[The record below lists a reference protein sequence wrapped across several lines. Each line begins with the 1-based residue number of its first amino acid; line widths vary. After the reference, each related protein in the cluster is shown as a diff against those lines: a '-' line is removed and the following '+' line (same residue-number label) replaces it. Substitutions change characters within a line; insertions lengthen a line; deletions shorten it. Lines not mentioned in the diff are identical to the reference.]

1 VTTPTSTTEELARA
15 QRLVGRVLGDKFKL
29 RACIGIGGSGSVYK
43 ADQIAL
49 GRTVAV
55 KILAESL
62 ADDARIVK
70 RFHDE
75 ALAASRLNH
84 PNTVSVIDYGQTTDG
99 LLYLVMEYVRGPTL
113 TQLVTTEFPLGH
125 SRVLDICAQILAGV
139 EEAHLAGVVHAD
151 LKSDNVIVDAR
162 RSGVDMVKVVDF
174 GISRLITGPRDGDD
188 RNICGTPEYMAPEV
202 ITGAPPGFASDLYAV
217 GIILF
222 ELLTGQTPFLGGSTI
237 DVLTRQL
244 KAEAPKPSARRA
256 DLSISPDLDEMVLRA
271 LAKHPQDRFASA
283 ASMRAALTAALD
295 RRRPAAVSDDV
306 ACPNCGAPSPARF
319 RFCPECGQSRQH
331 GQLAVGQPEGLVRT
345 GDYDQVLPGI
355 PLGLVGREGAV
366 DTIAKHLGGE
376 RTSTALLLVG
386 GPGADRGALLHEA
399 FERVTDAADT
409 TIYQCSA
416 DPTGLASPFYPI
428 RALVAAVLALPPIC
442 NDDELRDAVTE
453 FGLGERDVPGIAELF
468 GHPSELWELEPPVR
482 RRELI
487 ASTLRVFK
495 AVAEREAAAIVF
507 EDAERYDQPSLEIV
521 RRIVEL
527 DSAAALRVVV
537 SVDPAS
543 AAQWPEELARV
554 DLETLDGEA
563 LGFIAAQLARTQ
575 TTKMPNSVT
584 LADLTGGVPAHVEH
598 LVRYLVEGGN
608 LEATPPALADLI
620 AARLSMLPH
629 PSLVLLQ
636 AAAIYGLEADRDV
649 LRHASGHSTMEAF
662 SSALSGLVL
671 RGLVRDHG
679 TVIAFASPLIRDIV
693 YDSTPADV
701 RRNLHAVAADLLATV
716 TSDAAILGH
725 HLDHAGSLER
735 AAEHLARAGD
745 QAIHQL
751 DETGASL
758 LYGRALRCARQ
769 AVYAGNDDDKSVRR
783 YIVLSVKLADC
794 LRARSEVALA
804 RGVLGEART
813 WCDGAA
819 DLEAQISRAHAQI
832 LVAEDDLP
840 GATAGLRKAIGQALA
855 GGSGELIAELYLDL
869 STVLMR
875 AGNSEA
881 ARRELDECLDLV
893 TLGEGAAASSGP
905 EILWRVIM
913 RLAQLA
919 DGVNDTA
926 RSIQL
931 GECALMHARRIKS
944 RLGSAR
950 VQSFLASVC
959 DRGGQTAKAQRY
971 REQAVE
977 EMRKLGDR
985 RGTAE
990 LLLAGTSPTRTLPRL
1005 TPHIEEARALAAEVG
1020 WDEGATAPRKAGD
1033 SGN

>member
-1 VTTPTSTTEELARA
+1 MTTSTPTTTSEELARA
-15 QRLVGRVLGDKFKL
+15 QRLVGRVLGEKFKL

-43 ADQIAL
+43 ADQTAL

-55 KILAESL
+55 KILAEQL
-62 ADDARIVK
+62 ADDARLVK

-113 TQLVTTEFPLGH
+113 TQLIATEFPLAQT
-125 SRVLDICAQILAGV
+125 RVLDLVAQILAGV

-162 RSGVDMVKVVDF
+162 RSGVDTIKVVDF
-174 GISRLITGPRDGDD
+174 GISRLVTGPREGDD

-202 ITGAPPGFASDLYAV
+202 ITGAPPGFASDIYAV
-217 GIILF
+217 GVILF
-222 ELLTGQTPFLGGSTI
+222 ELLTGGTPFLGGSTI
-237 DVLTRQL
+237 DILTRQL
-244 KAEAPKPSARRA
+244 KAEAPRPSTRKPELGIAQ
-256 DLSISPDLDEMVLRA
+256 DLDELVARA

-283 ASMRAALTAALD
+283 ATMRTALLKALD
-295 RRRPAAVSDDV
+295 RRRPATATDDV
-306 ACPNCGAPSPARF
+306 TCPACGASSAARF
-319 RFCPECGQSRQH
+319 RFCPECGQSRQSGAH
-331 GQLAVGQPEGLVRT
+331 AVVVPEVVRT
-345 GDYDQVLPGI
+345 GDYDQVLPGV
-355 PLGLVGREGAV
+355 PLGLVGRDGAV

-376 RTSTALLLVG
+376 RPGSALLLVG

-399 FERVTDAADT
+399 FQRVADAADV

-442 NDDELRDAVTE
+442 SDDELRDAVTA
-453 FGLGERDVPGIAELF
+453 FGLGERDLPGIAELF

-487 ASTLRVFK
+487 ASTLRVFR
-495 AVAEREAAAIVF
+495 AVADREHAAIVF
-507 EDAERYDQPSLEIV
+507 DDAERFDQPSLEIV
-521 RRIVEL
+521 RRVVEL
-527 DSAAALRVVV
+527 ETGAALRVIV
-537 SVDPAS
+537 SVDPPA
-543 AAQWPEELARV
+543 AAQWPVELTRV
-554 DLETLDGEA
+554 DLEPLDGDA
-563 LGFIAAQLARTQ
+563 LGFIAAQLGRNGQ
-575 TTKMPNSVT
+575 PNMPT
-584 LADLTGGVPAHVEH
+584 AAILAELTGGVPAHVEH

-608 LEATPPALADLI
+608 LEAAPSTLADLV

-636 AAAIYGLEADRDV
+636 GAAVFGLDADRDL
-649 LRHASGHSTMEAF
+649 LRHASGHATAEAF
-662 SSALSGLVL
+662 VGALSSLIL

-679 TVIAFASPLIRDIV
+679 DVIAFASPLIRDIV

-701 RRNLHAVAADLLATV
+701 RRGLHAIAADLLGTV
-716 TSDAAILGH
+716 TSDAAVLGH
-725 HLDHAGSLER
+725 HLDHAGALDR
-735 AAEHLARAGD
+735 AAECLARAGD
-745 QAIHQL
+745 HAIHQL
-751 DETGASL
+751 DETGASH

-769 AVYAGNDDDKSVRR
+769 AVYAGDDDDVSVRR

-794 LRARSEVALA
+794 LRARGEIALA

-855 GGSGELIAELYLDL
+855 GGSGDLIAELYLDL

-875 AGNSEA
+875 AGNTEA
-881 ARRELDECLDLV
+881 ARRELEECLDLV
-893 TLGEGAAASSGP
+893 TLGEGATARTGP

-919 DGVNDTA
+919 DGVNDQLRA
-926 RSIQL
+926 IQL

-959 DRGGQTAKAQRY
+959 DRGGHVAKAQKY

-990 LLLAGTSPTRTLPRL
+990 LLLAGTSPTRNLPRL
-1005 TPHIEEARALAAEVG
+1005 SPHLDEAKQLADEVG
-1020 WDEGATAPRKAGD
+1020 WTEGARRARDAGH
-1033 SGN
+1033 